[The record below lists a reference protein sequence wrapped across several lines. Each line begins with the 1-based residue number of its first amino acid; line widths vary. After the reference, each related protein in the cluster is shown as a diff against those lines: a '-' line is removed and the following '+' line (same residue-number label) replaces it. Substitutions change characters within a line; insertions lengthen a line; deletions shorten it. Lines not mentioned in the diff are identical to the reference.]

1 MNLSLARPHLRIERR
16 RPASWLALGLAG
28 AVMAWLAS
36 WPTAEVGVRVAA
48 AIAIGG
54 LAAVIAIGDPPR
66 GLYGPVSGWAWLRVA
81 WPLVAVIV
89 VGLACCRGVES
100 LAVCAL
106 ACVSIVATAWGM
118 VAAVRGGA
126 MPGDAVSVPLAC
138 AGVAA
143 AASLFACELGG
154 GEFVAIGAAGAA
166 WLATHAAWRAW
177 ETCRSDAAMSL
188 SLSPAGPAG
197 LLPCGPEGRLLFGIA
212 MLTALAG
219 MVGWLFLAPES
230 AGWYRLL
237 AAAWFVVG
245 AVPQATLAAGAAD
258 DGPRRRLL
266 ATRPGPRG
274 GARPL
279 LRAALL
285 HADAWRPAA
294 AWAAVLGW
302 PLLVAAVLAPTAAE
316 RGDRVATMGGLAV
329 AVGGLTAVTAALRLA
344 GATRETAL
352 AVAVVVAAGVALAV
366 GTHIIP
372 LLAHGAFY

>member
-1 MNLSLARPHLRIERR
+1 MNLSLARVHLRSDRR
-16 RPASWLALGLAG
+16 RPASWLAVALAAAG
-28 AVMAWLAS
+28 TAWAMAWL
-36 WPTAEVGVRVAA
+36 PAEPGVRVAA
-48 AIAIGG
+48 AIATGA

-100 LAVCAL
+100 LAVCAI

-126 MPGDAVSVPLAC
+126 MPGDAVSVSLAC

-166 WLATHAAWRAW
+166 WLAAHTAWRAW
-177 ETCRSDAAMSL
+177 ETRRNEPAM

-266 ATRPGPRG
+266 ATRPGPRV
-274 GARPL
+274 GARPS

-316 RGDRVATMGGLAV
+316 RGDRVATMGGLVV

-352 AVAVVVAAGVALAV
+352 AVAMILAAGVALAV

-372 LLAHGAFY
+372 LLAHGGFY